1 MSTII
6 QTITKRIRAK
16 RRGWV
21 FTPKD
26 FLDIG
31 TRAAVDQALSRL
43 TKQGMIRRLDRGVY
57 DFPKHHKRLGALSPN
72 ADDIAHAVSAKTGD
86 RSFPSGATAAN
97 MLGLSTQ
104 VPAKPVYMTNGI
116 SRKKTIAG
124 RTIIFK
130 HAKVPIMNQISD
142 QANLVLQALLYLG
155 KDNVDDQVIL
165 SCLKRLSKKD
175 LNDLSNSVSRVPSW
189 MSDIIFQMK
198 QTQHG

>member
-1 MSTII
+1 MSTVI
-6 QTITKRIRAK
+6 QTITKRVRAK

-21 FTPKD
+21 FIPKD

-72 ADDIAHAVSAKTGD
+72 ADDIAHAVSTKTGD

-104 VPAKPVYMTNGI
+104 VPAKPVYMTNGA
-116 SRKKTIAG
+116 SRRKKIAG
-124 RTIIFK
+124 RTIVLK

-155 KDNVDDQVIL
+155 KDNIDDQVIVN
-165 SCLKRLSKKD
+165 CLKHLNTKD
-175 LNDLSNSVSRVPSW
+175 LNGLSNAASRVPSW

-198 QTQHG
+198 KQQI